1 MKPLTYFNVSG
12 VMLLSLLVTGLFAQ
26 GVKIGDNPGIK
37 DASSV
42 LEMEKTNQGLLIPR
56 VNLTGATDITTI
68 PTPAN
73 SLLVYNLATAGTGGN
88 TVTPGFYYWDNNAGR
103 WKGLLT
109 AAGPAGDVWVD
120 GNDNILSVNAQNQS
134 LAGFYNV
141 ALGNAAFGD
150 LGSASSHVI
159 AIGLGAC
166 GAETTSGSANVVAL
180 GMNAGYSNSAA
191 YLTGI
196 GHQAGYGNSGEHVI
210 AVGQYAGYGNSG
222 YSTNALGVYSAAA
235 NTGANVNALG
245 ASAAQNNQGMHLN
258 ALGQSAGNQN
268 SGQHI
273 NAMGYESAYFNSA
286 NNVNVMG
293 LSAGKSNTA
302 DNLNAFGD
310 HAGAYNTGIEV
321 NAFGPYAAANNSGWS
336 VNLMGSQAGQSNTG
350 SEVNA
355 LGAMAAQENTTAAV
369 NAFGRMAAMYNSGYG
384 TNAFGDQAAKF
395 NNGAH
400 VVAIGDQAVV
410 GVDGVNEG
418 EGNIGIGYH
427 AADNVNTGQYNI
439 CIGHDTEIPNPSA
452 SEQINIGDNIIRYS
466 NGVIELKNLIQLTPL
481 SDPPASVSEGMIYYD
496 SDDHKLKVYDGT
508 TWQDCW

>member
-1 MKPLTYFNVSG
+1 MNPLNYFKIMG
-12 VMLLSLLVTGLFAQ
+12 VILLSLLVTGLFAQ
-26 GVKIGDNPGIK
+26 GVKIGDNPGTK

-42 LEMEKTNQGLLIPR
+42 LELEKTNQGLLIPR

-73 SLLVYNLATAGTGGN
+73 SLLVYNLATDGAGGN
-88 TVTPGFYYWDNNAGR
+88 TVIPGFYYWDNNAGR

-134 LAGFYNV
+134 LAGFYSV

-150 LGSASSHVI
+150 LGGASSHVI

-180 GMNAGYSNSAA
+180 GMNAGYSNSA
-191 YLTGI
+191 
-196 GHQAGYGNSGEHVI
+196 
-210 AVGQYAGYGNSG
+210 
-222 YSTNALGVYSAAA
+222 
-235 NTGANVNALG
+235 
-245 ASAAQNNQGMHLN
+245 
-258 ALGQSAGNQN
+258 
-268 SGQHI
+268 
-273 NAMGYESAYFNSA
+273 
-286 NNVNVMG
+286 
-293 LSAGKSNTA
+293 

-310 HAGAYNTGIEV
+310 HAGANNSGIEV
-321 NAFGPYAAANNSGWS
+321 NAFGPYAAANNIGWVVSAMGSSAADSNMANDINAFGFDAAKINTGAKLNAFGTYAARHNAGEDVNALGWEAAFLNSGSAINALGNYAGRNNTGSLANFLGSTAGENNSGWS
-336 VNLMGSQAGQSNTG
+336 VNLLGSQAGQNNSG

-355 LGAMAAQENTTAAV
+355 MGAMAAQFNTTAAV
-369 NAFGRMAAMYNSGYG
+369 NALGRQAAMYNTGYG
-384 TNAFGDQAAKF
+384 TNALGDQAAKF

-400 VVAIGDQAVV
+400 VVAIGNQAVI
-410 GVDGVNEG
+410 GDSAFIYEG
-418 EGNIGIGYH
+418 EGNIGIGYQ
-427 AADNVNTGQYNI
+427 AGMNVGSGQKNI
-439 CIGHDTEIPNPSA
+439 CIGFQTDIPNPSA

-466 NGVIELKNLIQLTPL
+466 DGVIELKNLIQLTPL
-481 SDPPASVSEGMIYYD
+481 SEPPASVSEGMIYYD